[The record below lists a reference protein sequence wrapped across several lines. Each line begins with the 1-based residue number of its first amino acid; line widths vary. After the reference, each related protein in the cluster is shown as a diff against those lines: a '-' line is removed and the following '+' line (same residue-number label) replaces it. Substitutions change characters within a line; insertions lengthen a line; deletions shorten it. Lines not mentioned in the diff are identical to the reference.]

1 MHPFCYLLCELCIY
15 IFVISQY
22 NCNTSKVVLYFSYIL
37 WNYLAFL
44 SIKLSIYY
52 KSSPSTSISAF
63 LNSYILC
70 FFPFRKMSFIQ
81 FPAFITNILF
91 IWLNDYRFLL
101 IHYTWKHLCI
111 FQVKICI
118 KVSEQPKKLS
128 YRLTR
133 HPFLYNIILIY
144 NFKFYIVG
152 CCVIVTC
159 TSEIHNFFPFL
170 RELHTE
176 FLSSRFPVFSF
187 LKYTNCLFVIY
198 LLTPLQIV
206 YTLFFNCF
214 TYSSICRSF

>member
-37 WNYLAFL
+37 WNNLAFL

-81 FPAFITNILF
+81 LPAFITNILF

-101 IHYTWKHLCI
+101 IHYLI
-111 FQVKICI
+111 
-118 KVSEQPKKLS
+118 VSFRVLS
-128 YRLTR
+128 AEVFNLMAYTVLTS
-133 HPFLYNIILIY
+133 N
-144 NFKFYIVG
+144 G
-152 CCVIVTC
+152 
-159 TSEIHNFFPFL
+159 
-170 RELHTE
+170 
-176 FLSSRFPVFSF
+176 
-187 LKYTNCLFVIY
+187 
-198 LLTPLQIV
+198 
-206 YTLFFNCF
+206 
-214 TYSSICRSF
+214 SISITIPS